1 LAAAR
6 VLVVEDS
13 VTQAE
18 WLAEVLAREG
28 YEVVIARDGAEA
40 VREVRGGSIDL
51 VLLDMMLPDMDGLE
65 VLRVV
70 KESSGTRFVPVIVLS
85 ARSDVASRVTGL
97 RTGADDY
104 LPKPFAEEEA
114 LARVAGMLRI
124 KTLQDELS
132 EAKAQLLALSMT
144 DGLTGLYNRRFF
156 DARLGEELQRSQRY
170 QDQLALLIIDL
181 DHFKVLNDEH
191 GHLFGDH
198 VLRETAQLVR
208 ASVRAADV
216 CARYGGEELA
226 VILPKTDLQSAR
238 VLAERILESVRRTS
252 YRLEAA
258 GALQGSAG
266 VRITASI
273 GVASHPSTGIE
284 TADALVGA
292 ADEALYRAKR
302 EGRDTVRSHEPAP

>member
-1 LAAAR
+1 LATAR

-28 YEVVIARDGAEA
+28 YEAVIARDGAEA
-40 VREVRGGSIDL
+40 VRKVRDDSIAL

-70 KESSGTRFVPVIVLS
+70 KESSGARFVPVIVLS

-114 LARVAGMLRI
+114 LARVAAMLRI
-124 KTLQDELS
+124 KSLQDELR
-132 EAKAQLLALSMT
+132 EAKSQLLALSMT
-144 DGLTGLYNRRFF
+144 DGLTGVYNRRFF
-156 DARLGEELQRSQRY
+156 DERLDEELQRSLRY
-170 QDQLALLIIDL
+170 EERFSLLILDI
-181 DHFKVLNDEH
+181 DHFKALNDRH
-191 GHLFGDH
+191 GHLVGDQ

-216 CARYGGEELA
+216 CARYGGEEFA
-226 VILPKTDLQSAR
+226 VILPKTDLPSAR
-238 VLAERILESVRRTS
+238 MLAERILEAVRRNTF
-252 YRLEAA
+252 RIEPA
-258 GALQGSAG
+258 GDLRSSAG
-266 VRITASI
+266 VRVTASI
-273 GVASHPSTGIE
+273 GIASYPS
-284 TADALVGA
+284 ADLAGAGALVGA
-292 ADEALYRAKR
+292 ADEALYRAKDA
-302 EGRDTVRSHEPAP
+302 GRNTVRCHEPAP